1 MNWRRRLAKI
11 KAVTGI
17 MHGSRAFGG
26 PFEATLWLTNRCNV
40 RCIHCYYHSPY
51 IKKPNLFEVRR
62 AKLLGE
68 SPLDD
73 KYSKTAPTMHAD
85 SEITKTIMDELLA
98 MGTQQFLFTGIG
110 EPFLHPDV
118 LNFMARAKHAG
129 SICIANTNGTLL
141 NRTTIDEL
149 IKMGFDELRITTMAG
164 TREMY
169 ENTHPSVSGRTFD
182 TLKDN
187 LLYLADR
194 KVALDVKKPTVILIN
209 IIVAD
214 NYEGLLD
221 FVKLAHFVRA
231 DRVFFRPFDDVAD
244 PNFARLVLTSE
255 QAHSVVMQLAEA
267 KVYLEDKNISHN
279 IGYFL
284 KVFGRHIDTTQL
296 YRIIPC
302 YFGWVSVRIN
312 LMDGN
317 VYPCCKCY
325 EPLGNI
331 YEYKFKDI
339 WYGESYEN
347 FREKAFKINKHQEP
361 LYCCECNKCSNYV
374 PNLRIYKMLH
384 PIQSKSSRL
393 FQSYPSFSE

>member
-1 MNWRRRLAKI
+1 MNWRRRFAQI
-11 KAVTGI
+11 KAITGI

-26 PFEATLWLTNRCNV
+26 PFEATLWLTSRCNV
-40 RCIHCYYHSPY
+40 RCIHCFYYSPY

-68 SPLDD
+68 NPPDG
-73 KYSKTAPTMHAD
+73 KFAKNAPGIHAD

-118 LNFMARAKHAG
+118 LNFMARAKYGG
-129 SICIANTNGTLL
+129 SIGIANTNGTLL

-149 IKMGFDELRITTMAG
+149 IKMGFDDLRITTMAG
-164 TREMY
+164 TRETY
-169 ENTHPSVSGRTFD
+169 EQTHHGVSGRTFD
-182 TLKDN
+182 NLKDN

-194 KVALDVKKPTVILIN
+194 KAALGVKKPTVILIN
-209 IIVAD
+209 IIVTE
-214 NYEGLLD
+214 NCEGILD

-244 PNFARLVLTSE
+244 PNFARLVLTAE

-267 KVYLEDKNISHN
+267 KGYLEDKKISHN
-279 IGYFL
+279 ISYFL
-284 KVFGRHIDTTQL
+284 KVFGRRIDTTQL
-296 YRIIPC
+296 YRAIPC
-302 YFGWVSVRIN
+302 YFGWVSTRIN

-331 YEYKFKDI
+331 YENKFSDI
-339 WYGESYEN
+339 WYGWSYRN
-347 FREKAFKINKHQEP
+347 FRRKAFKINKHREP
-361 LYCCECNKCSNYV
+361 LYGCECNKCSNYV
-374 PNLRIYKMLH
+374 PNLRIHKMLH
-384 PIQSKSSRL
+384 PVESKSSRL
-393 FQSYPSFSE
+393 LESYPSFSE